1 MPESCHS
8 DRSSGESPA
17 DKIRDVVAGWID
29 VVASQKERALDAFN
43 MRGPGKT
50 WVPEADIVE
59 TEAQVIVLVDL
70 PGVEPTNVDLVLVGN
85 MLTIKGEQSADSAGV
100 GGTVQRRERPSGPF
114 ARSIP
119 LPVPVDPEKV
129 SAESRN
135 GVLTVTLARQ
145 ESVKSRQIP
154 IGVKPAGS

>member
-1 MPESCHS
+1 
-8 DRSSGESPA
+8 
-17 DKIRDVVAGWID
+17 
-29 VVASQKERALDAFN
+29 

-50 WVPEADIVE
+50 WLPEADIIE

-70 PGVEPTNVDLVLVGN
+70 PGVDAANVDLVLVGN
-85 MLTIKGEQSADSAGV
+85 MLTIKGEQPADSAGS

-119 LPVPVDPEKV
+119 LPVPVDPERV
-129 SAESRN
+129 SAESKN
-135 GVLTVTLARQ
+135 GVLTVTLGRQ

-154 IGVKPAGS
+154 IGVKPAVS